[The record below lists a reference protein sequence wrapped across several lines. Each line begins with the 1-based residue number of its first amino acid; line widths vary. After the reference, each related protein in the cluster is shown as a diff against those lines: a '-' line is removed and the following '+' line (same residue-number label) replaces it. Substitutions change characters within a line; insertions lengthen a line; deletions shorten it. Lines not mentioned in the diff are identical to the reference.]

1 MNTTNHPNPST
12 PMRCRS
18 SIHGFA
24 LAASLLAVAVA
35 AFVAPLTRG
44 VSQTGIG
51 SRDAADDTLIN
62 LDAITVSSTR
72 TAWRAFDVPGMTSVV
87 DSRALDL
94 LQPQSMDE
102 ILRSLPNVE
111 LFGGPRRTAE
121 VPRIRGRNSENILIL
136 IDGMRQNYSGAHRGR
151 YFIEPDLLKSVEIVR
166 GPNSALYGSG
176 AQGGILSMETKTA
189 SDLLLPGQR
198 YGSRLKTGYV
208 SANDERFFGAAA
220 YGSTGTVDLLASVTH
235 REGGD
240 IRLGTGEKLEFS
252 GSELRAAMFKATW
265 HIAPGQSLSL
275 VHDTAREEN
284 IQPTNPQGN
293 ILSSIVNRKTKVE
306 GSRARYVLHP
316 AQSDWVDLEAVA
328 YRVTTGNR
336 DLGVSAG
343 LLDRDERRSVRTT
356 GFNLI
361 NRSRFEAAWLGT
373 HRLAYGVDFFGD
385 ENVARRFDTGA
396 GLPIQ
401 TSPEGDV
408 DYAAVFLQD
417 EIGLPGGVTLIPG
430 LRYDRFKSK
439 AIGENFASSDDDV
452 SLKLGAV
459 WRPLPEFF
467 VFGLYSEGFLT
478 PDVAQIFRSGRHF
491 RIGARQQDFVPS
503 LGLKPESARNYEG
516 GLGFER
522 KLASGARLQ
531 TKLSLFHQDSRDTI
545 SREVVILPVPAELA
559 AIGITQY
566 EQSRAANLEG
576 AAFRGAELEFGY
588 TTETWFV
595 NGGAST
601 LRSKVDGT
609 GLKLS
614 TTPADKLSLS
624 GGRRFADARLTL
636 GGSALFVGNRRSKV
650 EEPQYQTHGYADF
663 GLSAAWQPSIAYPD
677 TTLNLT
683 ASNLFD
689 KAYARDDVG
698 RFATGRSVQATLTV
712 KF

>member
-1 MNTTNHPNPST
+1 MNTTNRLSPSKPPFLRGT
-12 PMRCRS
+12 TRS
-18 SIHGFA
+18 FA
-24 LAASLLAVAVA
+24 LAAVATLSLSLAQVVETSA
-35 AFVAPLTRG
+35 ATEVF
-44 VSQTGIG
+44 
-51 SRDAADDTLIN
+51 DDTLIN

-94 LQPQSMDE
+94 LQPQSMDD

-121 VPRIRGRNSENILIL
+121 VPRIRGRNSENVLIL
-136 IDGMRQNYSGAHRGR
+136 IDGMRQNYGGAHRGR

-208 SANDERFFGAAA
+208 SANDESFFGAAA
-220 YGSTGTVDLLASVTH
+220 YGTTGTIDLIASVTH
-235 REGGD
+235 RDGGD

-252 GSELRAAMFKATW
+252 GSDLRAATVKGTW

-284 IQPTNPQGN
+284 IQPTNPQGTS
-293 ILSSIVNRKTKVE
+293 LSSIVNRKTKVE

-316 AQSDWVDLEAVA
+316 AQSTWVDLEAVA
-328 YRVTTGNR
+328 YRVKTANR
-336 DLGVSAG
+336 DLGVSSS
-343 LLDRDERRSVRTT
+343 LIDRDERRSVRTT

-361 NRSRFEAAWLGT
+361 NRSRLVTSRLGT

-385 ENVARRFDTGA
+385 ENGARRFDTGV

-408 DYAAVFLQD
+408 DYEAVFLQD
-417 EIGLPGGVTLIPG
+417 EIALPGGVTLIPG

-439 AIGENFASSDDDV
+439 SIAENFSSSDDDL

-459 WRPLPEFF
+459 WRPHPTFF
-467 VFGLYSEGFLT
+467 LFALYSEGFLT
-478 PDVAQIFRSGRHF
+478 PDVAQIFRSGQHF
-491 RIGARQQDFVPS
+491 RLGSRQQDFVPS
-503 LGLKPESARNYEG
+503 LGLKPESSRNYEG
-516 GLGFER
+516 GFGFER
-522 KLASGARLQ
+522 KLANGARLQ
-531 TKLSLFHQDSRDTI
+531 TKLSVFQQDSRDTI
-545 SREVVILPVPAELA
+545 SREVVILPVPSELA

-566 EQSRAANLEG
+566 EHSRAANLEG
-576 AAFRGAELEFGY
+576 SEFQGAELEFGY
-588 TTETWFV
+588 TTDTWFV
-595 NGGAST
+595 NGGASYLT
-601 LRSKVDGT
+601 SKIDGS

-614 TTPADKLSLS
+614 TTPADKVSLNS
-624 GGRRFADARLTL
+624 GRRFADARLTL

-663 GLSAAWQPSIAYPD
+663 GIFAVWQPSLRYPD

-698 RFATGRSVQATLTV
+698 LFATGRSVQATLTL